1 MAVRSGEPI
10 VFIIKASR
18 KMSIRISK
26 VPHRAI
32 ILVAAL
38 GLVLS
43 PTVDLANPAAN
54 SRRHHTQVVRH
65 PARQTVR
72 FQEQE
77 ASTPDWAYDADGF
90 YASARSPGF
99 NELIH

>member
-1 MAVRSGEPI
+1 M
-10 VFIIKASR
+10 
-18 KMSIRISK
+18 SK
-26 VPHRAI
+26 VRNHAI
-32 ILVAAL
+32 ILAAAL

-54 SRRHHTQVVRH
+54 GRRHHTQVVRY
-65 PARQTVR
+65 PARQSVQ

-77 ASTPDWAYDADGF
+77 ASTPDRAYDADGF
-90 YASARSPGF
+90 YAPARSPGF

>member
-1 MAVRSGEPI
+1 
-10 VFIIKASR
+10 
-18 KMSIRISK
+18 MSIRISK
-26 VPHRAI
+26 VTHRAI
-32 ILVAAL
+32 ILIAVL

-65 PARQTVR
+65 PARQAVQ
-72 FQEQE
+72 FQEQ

-90 YASARSPGF
+90 YTPARSPGF
-99 NELIH
+99 NGVIH

>member
-1 MAVRSGEPI
+1 M
-10 VFIIKASR
+10 IIT
-18 KMSIRISK
+18 MSK
-26 VPHRAI
+26 VTNRAL
-32 ILVAAL
+32 ILAAAL

-65 PARQTVR
+65 SARQTVQ
-72 FQEQE
+72 FQEQ

-90 YASARSPGF
+90 YTPARSPGF

>member
-1 MAVRSGEPI
+1 MNI
-10 VFIIKASR
+10 W
-18 KMSIRISK
+18 MSK
-26 VPHRAI
+26 VTSRAI

-38 GLVLS
+38 GLILS

-54 SRRHHTQVVRH
+54 NKRHHTQVVRH
-65 PARQTVR
+65 PARQTVQ

-90 YASARSPGF
+90 YTPTRSPGF
-99 NELIH
+99 NELLH